1 MVLFTA
7 SDTVL
12 LPMTTTKRGVDVS
25 SGVYQR
31 ARARMMTPARA
42 WIDYTNAR
50 KRDLEQARAKEAAS
64 QALVVVDVPPRP
76 AVRLPAAPQRAIEK
90 TANINYARPLRRVRQ
105 LAAGF
110 GDVTMTYRDVGLK
123 SFEYAHKMLADE
135 DDE

>member
-50 KRDLEQARAKEAAS
+50 KRDLEQARAKE
-64 QALVVVDVPPRP
+64 VPPRP
-76 AVRLPAAPQRAIEK
+76 
-90 TANINYARPLRRVRQ
+90 
-105 LAAGF
+105 
-110 GDVTMTYRDVGLK
+110 
-123 SFEYAHKMLADE
+123 S
-135 DDE
+135 